1 MHRAEVGGG
10 PDRVNL
16 VGEDPG
22 MDKKSCPRPRTLS
35 LQFQALD
42 GGTNHWWVGSLSVFW
57 VYPLELGEHR
67 KVHLTLKISQD
78 AFQQNISNQQ
88 SINKAL
94 FLIVLP
100 LLSRGKIHTPAV

>member
-35 LQFQALD
+35 LQVQALD